1 MKGCFE
7 HNEKTKEH
15 IRKRL
20 LKKSCIFALGITKTK
35 FHIVMNKFHK
45 LGLVVM
51 AVVVM
56 CGYSLRVSAQQLK
69 AENIDAVVKAMTLE
83 EKCHMVLGRGMHF
96 NDDAKFPGTAGS
108 TFSVDRL
115 GIPET
120 YCADSQQGLRMSAT
134 RAWDHNDY
142 YPTDFVASMTLAS
155 TWDREAAFKV
165 GQGIGNEVREFGLD
179 WILSPAMNLIRNPL
193 CGRNHEYYS
202 EDPYL
207 SGTIAAGYVNGVQ
220 SEGTAACPKHFVA
233 NNQETNRNNNISQV
247 SQRALREIYLKAFE
261 LMVKESNPWT
271 IMTSYNKL
279 NGPYAVQNYEL
290 LTTIVRDEWGWKG
303 MYVSDWNA
311 GDDAVA
317 AMLAGNDMLQPGQD
331 KQYQAILEA
340 AKNGKLP
347 MEVLDANVKRI
358 LEYVIKTHNF
368 KNYKYSNEPDLK
380 AHAQTVREVGAD
392 GIVLLKNSG
401 ILPLTGKRVALFG
414 CTSYDWISGGSGFGG
429 TSVGHYT
436 VSIIEGM
443 RSAGYEVYKPLIAT
457 YTKHLAAEEKRLF
470 PNGRPP
476 FSLMPPARADEKQFT
491 SEELNAAIE
500 GSDVAIISLGRKSG
514 EAADRSESDFYLKE
528 GEAQLI
534 KAVSEAYHAK
544 GKQVVVLLDICSP
557 IDVASWQDQ
566 VDALVCTW
574 QGGQESG
581 FSVADVLSG
590 KVNPS
595 GKLPMTFQIK
605 YGDAYADKNF
615 PANVDDKTLG
625 AMFMWGYNKDQAPK
639 ERQPQANIDY
649 TNYEEDIYVGYRYF
663 DSFGKPVAYPFG
675 FGLSYTT
682 FAYENM
688 SVSEANG
695 VYTVKIDVKNTGK
708 CAGRNVV
715 ELFVAAPNSKKL
727 NKPEKELRNYAKT
740 KCLKPGETETVAM
753 QVKTEDL
760 ASFNEKASAWK
771 TDAGLYTF
779 MICSSASDVEA
790 QATAKVKAW
799 TKKVH
804 NVMQPNV
811 KLNLLKR

>member
-1 MKGCFE
+1 M
-7 HNEKTKEH
+7 NA
-15 IRKRL
+15 KR
-20 LKKSCIFALGITKTK
+20 T
-35 FHIVMNKFHK
+35 
-45 LGLVVM
+45 
-51 AVVVM
+51 
-56 CGYSLRVSAQQLK
+56 
-69 AENIDAVVKAMTLE
+69 
-83 EKCHMVLGRGMHF
+83 
-96 NDDAKFPGTAGS
+96 
-108 TFSVDRL
+108 
-115 GIPET
+115 
-120 YCADSQQGLRMSAT
+120 
-134 RAWDHNDY
+134 WDHRDY

-155 TWDREAAFKV
+155 TWDREAAFRV

-207 SGTIAAGYVNGVQ
+207 SGTIAAGYVRGVQ

-261 LMVKESNPWT
+261 IMVKESDPWT

-279 NGPYAVQNYEL
+279 NGPYAVQNNEL

-317 AMLAGNDMLQPGQD
+317 AMLAGNDMLQPGQP
-331 KQYQAILEA
+331 KQYDAVLAA
-340 AKNGKLP
+340 AKDGTLP
-347 MEVLDANVKRI
+347 LDVLDANVKRI
-358 LEYVIKTHNF
+358 LEYVVKTHNF
-368 KNYKYSNEPDLK
+368 KGYKYNNEPDLK
-380 AHAQTVREVGAD
+380 AHAQVVREVGAD

-401 ILPLTGKRVALFG
+401 ALPLTSNIRVALFG

-436 VSIIEGM
+436 VSLVEGL
-443 RSAGYEVYKPLIAT
+443 RSAGFKVYKPLIAA
-457 YTKHLAAEEKRLF
+457 YTQHLAAEEKRLF
-470 PNGRPP
+470 PDGRPP

-491 SEELNAAIE
+491 ADELNAAIE
-500 GSDVAIISLGRKSG
+500 GRDIAIITLGRKSG
-514 EAADRSESDFYLKE
+514 EAADRSEADFYLKD
-528 GEAQLI
+528 GEKQLI
-534 KAVSEAYHAK
+534 KAVIEAYHAK

-590 KVNPS
+590 RVNPS
-595 GKLPMTFQIK
+595 GKLPMTFEIN

-625 AMFMWGYNKDQAPK
+625 AMFMWGYDKDKAPK
-639 ERQPQANIDY
+639 EHQPQANIDY

-663 DSFGKPVAYPFG
+663 DSFNKPVAYPFG
-675 FGLSYTT
+675 YGLSYTT
-682 FAYENM
+682 FAYSDATS
-688 SVSEANG
+688 SVEGDNIA
-695 VYTVKIDVKNTGK
+695 VTVKVTNTGTR
-708 CAGRNVV
+708 AGRNVV
-715 ELFVAAPNSKKL
+715 ELFVAAPNAKKL
-727 NKPEKELRNYAKT
+727 NKPAKELRNYAKT
-740 KCLKPGETETVAM
+740 RLLMPGETETITM
-753 QVKTEDL
+753 TLKTSDL
-760 ASFNEKASAWK
+760 ASFSEEASAWK
-771 TDAGLYTF
+771 TDAGVYTF
-779 MICSSASDVEA
+779 LICSSANDVEA

-799 TKKVH
+799 SQKVN
-804 NVMQPNV
+804 NVMKPNV

>member
-1 MKGCFE
+1 MTTT
-7 HNEKTKEH
+7 NYTSYM
-15 IRKRL
+15 
-20 LKKSCIFALGITKTK
+20 KKSFVITVFAAVTCTVA
-35 FHIVMNKFHK
+35 FAQPK
-45 LGLVVM
+45 LN
-51 AVVVM
+51 AN
-56 CGYSLRVSAQQLK
+56 
-69 AENIDAVVKAMTLE
+69 NIDEVVNAMTLE
-83 EKCHMVLGRGMHF
+83 EKCHIVLGRGMHY
-96 NDDAKFPGTAGS
+96 NDDDKFPGTAGS
-108 TFSVDRL
+108 TFPVVRL

-120 YCADSQQGLRMSAT
+120 YCADSQQGLRMNAK
-134 RAWDHNDY
+134 RAWDHRDY

-165 GQGIGNEVREFGLD
+165 GQGIGNEVKEFGLD

-207 SGTIAAGYVNGVQ
+207 SGTIAAGYVRGVQ

-261 LMVKESNPWT
+261 IMVKESDPWT

-279 NGPYAVQNYEL
+279 NGPYAVQNHEL

-331 KQYQAILEA
+331 KQYQAILA
-340 AKNGKLP
+340 AAQSGELP
-347 MEVLDANVKRI
+347 MDVLNANVKRI
-358 LEYVIKTHNF
+358 LEYVVKTTNF
-368 KNYKYSNEPDLK
+368 RSEKLKGKSEKLAVPMCSAKNLK
-380 AHAQTVREVGAD
+380 AHARVVREVGAD
-392 GIVLLKNSG
+392 GIVLLKNNG
-401 ILPLTGKRVALFG
+401 ILPIANSQKPKATSVALFG

-436 VSIIEGM
+436 VSLVEGM
-443 RSAGYEVYKPLIAT
+443 RSAGYEVYKPLITT
-457 YTKHLAAEEKRLF
+457 YTQHLAAEEKRLF
-470 PNGRPP
+470 PEGRPP
-476 FSLMPPARADEKQFT
+476 FSLLPPARAEEKQFT
-491 SEELNAAIE
+491 ADELNAAIE

-514 EAADRSESDFYLKE
+514 EAADRSEADFYLKE
-528 GEAQLI
+528 GEKQLI

-544 GKQVVVLLDICSP
+544 GKKVVALLDICSP

-590 KVNPS
+590 KVNPN
-595 GKLPMTFQIK
+595 GKLPMTFEIN

-625 AMFMWGYNKDQAPK
+625 AMFMWGYNKDAANK
-639 ERQPQANIDY
+639 ERQPQKDIDF

-675 FGLSYTT
+675 YGLSYTT
-682 FAYENM
+682 FGYENM
-688 SVSEANG
+688 TCTADGDFV
-695 VYTVKIDVKNTGK
+695 TVKVDVKNTGS

-740 KCLKPGETETVAM
+740 RLLKPGETETVTM
-753 QVKTEDL
+753 TVKTEDL

-771 TDAGLYTF
+771 TDAGVYTF
-779 MICSSASDVEA
+779 MICSSANDVEA

-799 TKKVH
+799 TKPVH
-804 NVMQPNV
+804 NVMKPNV
-811 KLNLLKR
+811 KLNLLRR

>member
-1 MKGCFE
+1 MIKV
-7 HNEKTKEH
+7 HS
-15 IRKRL
+15 I
-20 LKKSCIFALGITKTK
+20 KKISLV
-35 FHIVMNKFHK
+35 IV
-45 LGLVVM
+45 
-51 AVVVM
+51 AVVAS
-56 CGYSLRVSAQQLK
+56 CGYSLCVSAQALT
-69 AENIDAVVKAMTLE
+69 AETIDEVVKAMTLE

-108 TFSVDRL
+108 TFSIDRL

-120 YCADSQQGLRMSAT
+120 YCADSQQGLRMNAN
-134 RAWDHNDY
+134 RAWDHRDY

-155 TWDREAAFKV
+155 TWDLEAAFRV

-207 SGTIAAGYVNGVQ
+207 SGTIAAGYVRGVQ

-261 LMVKESNPWT
+261 IMVKESDPWT

-279 NGPYAVQNYEL
+279 NGPYAVQNREL

-317 AMLAGNDMLQPGQD
+317 AMLAGNDMLQPGQP
-331 KQYQAILEA
+331 KQYEAILAA
-340 AKNGKLP
+340 AKSGQLP

-368 KNYKYSNEPDLK
+368 KKAGHSCNKPCCVPMCSAENLK

-401 ILPLTGKRVALFG
+401 VLPLTSKLRVALFG

-436 VSIIEGM
+436 VSLIEGL

-457 YTKHLAAEEKRLF
+457 YTQHLAAEEKRLF

-491 SEELNAAIE
+491 ADELNAAIE

-514 EAADRSESDFYLKE
+514 EAADRSEADFYLKD

-544 GKQVVVLLDICSP
+544 GKQVIVLLDICSP
-557 IDVASWQDQ
+557 MDVASWQDQ

-605 YGDAYADKNF
+605 YGDAYADQFF

-639 ERQPQANIDY
+639 ERTPQANIDY

-695 VYTVKIDVKNTGK
+695 VYTVKVDVKNTGS

-740 KCLKPGETETVAM
+740 KLLQPGQSETITM
-753 QVKTEDL
+753 TVKTEDL

-771 TDAGLYTF
+771 TDAGRYDFL
-779 MICSSASDVEA
+779 ICSSASTVEA
-790 QATAKVKAW
+790 KASAPVKAW

-804 NVMQPNV
+804 NVMKPNV

>member
-1 MKGCFE
+1 MKQTILTFSFIIAASWCY
-7 HNEKTKEH
+7 
-15 IRKRL
+15 
-20 LKKSCIFALGITKTK
+20 AQP
-35 FHIVMNKFHK
+35 K
-45 LGLVVM
+45 LN
-51 AVVVM
+51 AI
-56 CGYSLRVSAQQLK
+56 
-69 AENIDAVVKAMTLE
+69 NIDEVVSAMTLE
-83 EKCHMVLGRGMHF
+83 EKCHMVLGRGMHY
-96 NDDAKFPGTAGS
+96 NDDDKFPGTAGS
-108 TFSVDRL
+108 TFFVDRL

-120 YCADSQQGLRMSAT
+120 YCADSQQGLRMNAK
-134 RAWDHNDY
+134 RAWDHRDY
-142 YPTDFVASMTLAS
+142 FPTDFVASMTLAS
-155 TWDREAAFKV
+155 TWDREAAFRV
-165 GQGIGNEVREFGLD
+165 GQGIGNEVKEFGLD

-202 EDPYL
+202 EDPFL
-207 SGTIAAGYVNGVQ
+207 SGTIAAGYVRGVQ

-261 LMVKESNPWT
+261 IMVKESDPWT

-279 NGPYAVQNYEL
+279 NGPYAVQNREL

-340 AKNGKLP
+340 AKNGQLP
-347 MEVLDANVKRI
+347 MDVLDANVKRI
-358 LEYVIKTHNF
+358 LEYVIKTHNY
-368 KNYKYSNEPDLK
+368 KNLKNKELRNENICPAENLK
-380 AHAQTVREVGAD
+380 AHAQVVREVGAD
-392 GIVLLKNSG
+392 GIVLLKNNG
-401 ILPLTGKRVALFG
+401 VLPLSEEKGNSAAPSPFGEGRGLSVALFG

-436 VSIIEGM
+436 VSLVEGL
-443 RSAGYEVYKPLIAT
+443 RAADYEVYKPLIGI
-457 YTKHLAAEEKRLF
+457 YKQHLADEEKRLF
-470 PNGRPP
+470 PEGRPA
-476 FSLMPPARADEKQFT
+476 FSLLPPARAEEKQFT
-491 SEELNAAIE
+491 TDELNAAIA
-500 GSDVAIISLGRKSG
+500 GSDVAIISIGRKSG
-514 EAADRSESDFYLKE
+514 EAADRSEADFYLKD
-528 GEAQLI
+528 GEKLLI
-534 KAVSEAYHAK
+534 KAVGEAYHAK
-544 GKQVVVLLDICSP
+544 GKKVIALLDICSP

-595 GKLPMTFQIK
+595 GKLPMTFQIN

-625 AMFMWGYNKDQAPK
+625 AMFMWGRNKDDDK
-639 ERQPQANIDY
+639 KREPQANIDY

-688 SVSEANG
+688 TCTVDG
-695 VYTVKIDVKNTGK
+695 DFVTVKVDVKNTGSR
-708 CAGRNVV
+708 AGRNVV

-740 KCLKPGETETVAM
+740 KLLQPGQTETVTMTVA
-753 QVKTEDL
+753 TSDL

-771 TDAGLYTF
+771 TDAGIYTF
-779 MICSSASDVEA
+779 MICSSANDVEA
-790 QATAKVKAW
+790 KTTAKVKAW
-799 TKKVH
+799 SQQVY
-804 NVMQPNV
+804 NVMKPNV
-811 KLNLLKR
+811 KLNLLRR

>member
-1 MKGCFE
+1 
-7 HNEKTKEH
+7 
-15 IRKRL
+15 
-20 LKKSCIFALGITKTK
+20 
-35 FHIVMNKFHK
+35 
-45 LGLVVM
+45 
-51 AVVVM
+51 
-56 CGYSLRVSAQQLK
+56 
-69 AENIDAVVKAMTLE
+69 
-83 EKCHMVLGRGMHF
+83 MHY
-96 NDDAKFPGTAGS
+96 NDDDKFPGTAGS
-108 TFSVDRL
+108 SFGVARL

-120 YCADSQQGLRMSAT
+120 YCADSQQGLRMNAK
-134 RAWDHNDY
+134 RVWDHRDY
-142 YPTDFVASMTLAS
+142 YPTDFVASPTLAS
-155 TWDREAAFKV
+155 TWDREAAFKI

-207 SGTIAAGYVNGVQ
+207 SGTIAAGYVRGVQ

-261 LMVKESNPWT
+261 IMVKESDPWT

-279 NGPYAVQNYEL
+279 NGPYAVQNHEL

-317 AMLAGNDMLQPGQD
+317 AMLAGNDMLQPGQP
-331 KQYQAILEA
+331 KQYEAILAA
-340 AKNGKLP
+340 AKSGKLP
-347 MEVLDANVKRI
+347 MEVLNANIKRI
-358 LEYVIKTHNF
+358 LEYVVKTNSF
-368 KNYKYSNEPDLK
+368 KGYKYSNEPNLK
-380 AHAQTVREVGAD
+380 AHAQVVREVGAD
-392 GIVLLKNSG
+392 GIVLLKNNG
-401 ILPLTGKRVALFG
+401 ILPLTSHLSLLTSKLRVALFG

-436 VSIIEGM
+436 VSLVEGM
-443 RSAGYEVYKPLIAT
+443 RSVGYEVYKPLIAA
-457 YTKHLAAEEKRLF
+457 YTQHLAAEEKRLF
-470 PNGRPP
+470 PDGRPP
-476 FSLMPPARADEKQFT
+476 FSLLPPARADEKQFT
-491 SEELNAAIE
+491 DDELSAAVNE
-500 GSDVAIISLGRKSG
+500 SDVAIISLGRMSG
-514 EAADRSESDFYLKE
+514 EAADRSEADFYLKE
-528 GEAQLI
+528 GEKQLI

-544 GKQVVVLLDICSP
+544 GKKVVVLLDICSP

-566 VDALVCTW
+566 IDALVCTW

-590 KVNPS
+590 RVNPS

-625 AMFMWGYNKDQAPK
+625 AMFMWGYDKDKAPK
-639 ERQPQANIDY
+639 ERKPEANIDF

-663 DSFGKPVAYPFG
+663 DSFRKPVAYPFG
-675 FGLSYTT
+675 YGLSYTT

-688 SVSEANG
+688 SVTEADG
-695 VYTVKIDVKNTGK
+695 IYTVKVDVKNTGD

-740 KCLKPGETETVAM
+740 RLLKTGESETITM
-753 QVKTEDL
+753 TVKAEDL

-771 TDAGLYTF
+771 TDAGVYTF
-779 MICSSASDVEA
+779 LICSSANDVEA
-790 QATAKVKAW
+790 HATAKVKAW
-799 TKKVH
+799 TKKVN
-804 NVMQPNV
+804 NVMKPNV

>member
-1 MKGCFE
+1 MKKI
-7 HNEKTKEH
+7 H
-15 IRKRL
+15 
-20 LKKSCIFALGITKTK
+20 K
-35 FHIVMNKFHK
+35 FN
-45 LGLVVM
+45 LVCM
-51 AVVVM
+51 VVVIM
-56 CGYSLRVSAQQLK
+56 CGGSLRVSAQQLK
-69 AENIDAVVKAMTLE
+69 AENIDEVVKAMTLE
-83 EKCHMVLGRGMHF
+83 EKCHMVLGRGMHY
-96 NDDAKFPGTAGS
+96 NDDDKFPGTAGS
-108 TFSVDRL
+108 TFFVDRL

-120 YCADSQQGLRMSAT
+120 YCADSQQGLRMNAK
-134 RAWDHNDY
+134 RAWDHRDY

-207 SGTIAAGYVNGVQ
+207 SGTIGAGYVKGVQ

-261 LMVKESNPWT
+261 IMVKESDPWT

-340 AKNGKLP
+340 AKSGKLP

-358 LEYVIKTHNF
+358 LEYVVKTNNF
-368 KNYKYSNEPDLK
+368 KKAGHSCGKPCCVPMCSAENLK
-380 AHAQTVREVGAD
+380 AHAQVVREVGAD

-401 ILPLTGKRVALFG
+401 ILPLGSEKLKVKSEKFRVALFG

-436 VSIIEGM
+436 VSLIEGL
-443 RSAGYEVYKPLIAT
+443 RAAGYEVYKPLIAT
-457 YTKHLAAEEKRLF
+457 YTQHLAAEEKRLF

-491 SEELNAAIE
+491 ADELNAAIE

-544 GKQVVVLLDICSP
+544 GKQVIVLLDICSP

-566 VDALVCTW
+566 IDALVCTW

-625 AMFMWGYNKDQAPK
+625 AMFMWGYDKDKAPK
-639 ERQPQANIDY
+639 ERQPQKDIDF

-682 FAYENM
+682 FAYNDLKVKDE
-688 SVSEANG
+688 NG
-695 VYTVKIDVKNTGK
+695 VYTVEVEVKNTGK

-740 KCLKPGETETVAM
+740 RLLQPGETETVKM
-753 QVKTEDL
+753 KVSVEDL

-771 TDAGLYTF
+771 TDAGVYTF
-779 MICSSASDVEA
+779 MICSSANDVEA
-790 QATAKVKAW
+790 KTTAKVKAW
-799 TKKVH
+799 TKKVN
-804 NVMQPNV
+804 NVMKPNV
-811 KLNLLKR
+811 KLNLLRR

>member
-1 MKGCFE
+1 M
-7 HNEKTKEH
+7 N
-15 IRKRL
+15 IRY
-20 LKKSCIFALGITKTK
+20 SMSI
-35 FHIVMNKFHK
+35 
-45 LGLVVM
+45 
-51 AVVVM
+51 AVVAL
-56 CGYSLRVSAQQLK
+56 CGYSLCASAQQLT
-69 AENIDAVVKAMTLE
+69 ADNIDEVVKAMTLE
-83 EKCHMVLGRGMHF
+83 EKCHLVLGTGMHY
-96 NDDAKFPGTAGS
+96 NDDDKFPGTAGS
-108 TFSVDRL
+108 TFGVERL

-120 YCADSQQGLRMSAT
+120 YCADSQQGLRMNSK
-134 RAWDHNDY
+134 RSWDHRDY

-207 SGTIAAGYVNGVQ
+207 SGTIAAGYVHGVQ

-261 LMVKESNPWT
+261 IMVKESAPWT

-279 NGPYAVQNYEL
+279 NGPYAVQNHEL

-317 AMLAGNDMLQPGQD
+317 AMLAGNDMLQPGQP
-331 KQYQAILEA
+331 KQYDAILAA
-340 AKNGKLP
+340 AKDGTLP

-358 LEYVIKTHNF
+358 LEYVVKTHNF
-368 KNYKYSNEPDLK
+368 KEYKYNNAPDLK
-380 AHAQTVREVGAD
+380 AHAQVVREVGAD
-392 GIVLLKNSG
+392 GIVLLKNGASPNPSEG
-401 ILPLTGKRVALFG
+401 GEKALPLKGKRVALFG

-436 VSIIEGM
+436 VSLVEGL
-443 RSAGYEVYKPLIAT
+443 RSVGFEVYKPLIAA
-457 YTKHLAAEEKRLF
+457 YTQHLAAEEKRLF
-470 PNGRPP
+470 PDGRPP

-491 SEELNAAIE
+491 AEELNAAIE
-500 GSDVAIISLGRKSG
+500 GSDVAIITLGRKSG
-514 EAADRSESDFYLKE
+514 EAADRSEADFYLKD
-528 GEAQLI
+528 GEKQLI

-590 KVNPS
+590 RVNPS
-595 GKLPMTFQIK
+595 GKLPMTFEIN

-625 AMFMWGYNKDQAPK
+625 AMFMWGYDKDKAPK

-663 DSFGKPVAYPFG
+663 DSFNKPVAYPFG
-675 FGLSYTT
+675 YGLSYTT
-682 FAYENM
+682 FAYSDATS
-688 SVSEANG
+688 SVEGDSIA
-695 VYTVKIDVKNTGK
+695 VTVKVTNTGTR
-708 CAGRNVV
+708 AGRNVV
-715 ELFVAAPNSKKL
+715 ELFVAAPNAKKL
-727 NKPEKELRNYAKT
+727 NKPAKELRNYAKT
-740 KCLKPGETETVAM
+740 RLLMPGETETITMTLKAS
-753 QVKTEDL
+753 DL

-771 TDAGLYTF
+771 TDAGVYTF
-779 MICSSASDVEA
+779 LICSSANDVEA

-799 TKKVH
+799 SQKVN
-804 NVMQPNV
+804 NVMKPNV

>member
-1 MKGCFE
+1 MK
-7 HNEKTKEH
+7 T
-15 IRKRL
+15 RYL
-20 LKKSCIFALGITKTK
+20 VSLVIT
-35 FHIVMNKFHK
+35 I
-45 LGLVVM
+45 
-51 AVVVM
+51 AAQ
-56 CGYSLRVSAQQLK
+56 CGYSLHVNAQQLN
-69 AENIDAVVKAMTLE
+69 ANNIDDVVNAMSIE
-83 EKCHMVLGRGMHF
+83 EKCHLVLGCGMHF
-96 NDDAKFPGTAGS
+96 NDEAKFPGTAGS
-108 TFSVDRL
+108 TYAVPRL
-115 GIPET
+115 GIPAT
-120 YCADSQQGLRMSAT
+120 YCADSQQGLRMNAN
-134 RAWDHNDY
+134 RDWDHHDY

-165 GQGIGNEVREFGLD
+165 GKGIGNEVREFGLD

-207 SGTIAAGYVNGVQ
+207 SGTIAAGYVRGVQ
-220 SEGTAACPKHFVA
+220 SEGTAACPKHFIA
-233 NNQETNRNNNISQV
+233 NNQETNRNSNISQV

-261 LMVKESNPWT
+261 IMVKESDPWT

-279 NGPYAVQNYEL
+279 NGPYALQNRDL

-317 AMLAGNDMLQPGQD
+317 AMKAGNDMLQPGQD
-331 KQYQAILEA
+331 KQYQAILDA
-340 AKNGKLP
+340 AKSGKLS
-347 MEVLDANVKRI
+347 MDILNANVKRI
-358 LEYVIKTHNF
+358 LEYIVKTHNF
-368 KNYKYSNEPDLK
+368 KGYQYGNEPNLK
-380 AHAQTVREVGAD
+380 AHAQIVREVGAD
-392 GIVLLKNSG
+392 GIVLLKNNG

-436 VSIIEGM
+436 VSLIEGM
-443 RSAGYEVYKPLIAT
+443 RSAGYEVYKPLISIYKQHIAS
-457 YTKHLAAEEKRLF
+457 EEKRLF

-476 FSLMPPARADEKQFT
+476 FSITPPARAEEKAFT
-491 SEELNAAIE
+491 AEETNDAID

-514 EAADRSESDFYLKE
+514 EAADRSEADFYLKE
-528 GEAQLI
+528 GESQLI
-534 KAVSEAYHAK
+534 KTVSEAYHAK
-544 GKQVVVLLDICSP
+544 GKKVIVLLDICSP

-566 VDALVCTW
+566 IDALVCTW

-581 FSVADVLSG
+581 FSIADVLSG

-625 AMFMWGYNKDQAPK
+625 AMFMWGYDKDKAPE
-639 ERQPQANIDY
+639 ERNPEANIDY

-663 DSFGKPVAYPFG
+663 DSFGKDVAYPFG

-682 FAYENM
+682 FSYDNM
-688 SVSEANG
+688 NVSEAGG
-695 VYTVKIDVKNTGK
+695 VYTVKVDVKNTGSR
-708 CAGRNVV
+708 AGRNVV

-740 KCLKPGETETVAM
+740 KNLKPGETETITM

-771 TDAGLYTF
+771 TDAGDYTF
-779 MICSSASDVEA
+779 MICSSANDIEA
-790 QATAKVKAW
+790 KATAKVKPW

>member
-1 MKGCFE
+1 M
-7 HNEKTKEH
+7 
-15 IRKRL
+15 
-20 LKKSCIFALGITKTK
+20 KKSMRYILG
-35 FHIVMNKFHK
+35 V
-45 LGLVVM
+45 
-51 AVVVM
+51 AVV
-56 CGYSLRVSAQQLK
+56 CGCSLSASAQQLK
-69 AENIDAVVKAMTLE
+69 ADNIDDVVKAMTLE
-83 EKCHMVLGRGMHF
+83 EKCHMVLGRGMHY
-96 NDDAKFPGTAGS
+96 NDDDKFPGTAGS
-108 TFSVDRL
+108 TFFVERL

-120 YCADSQQGLRMSAT
+120 YCADSQQGLRMNAK

-207 SGTIAAGYVNGVQ
+207 SGTIAAGYVRGVQ

-261 LMVKESNPWT
+261 IMVKESDPWT

-279 NGPYAVQNYEL
+279 NGPYAVQNREL

-331 KQYQAILEA
+331 KQYEAILQA
-340 AKNGKLP
+340 AKSGKLP

-358 LEYVIKTHNF
+358 LEYVVKTHNF
-368 KNYKYSNEPDLK
+368 KGYKSTNNPDLK

-401 ILPLTGKRVALFG
+401 ILPLKGKRVALFG

-436 VSIIEGM
+436 VSLVEGM
-443 RSAGYEVYKPLIAT
+443 RSAGYEVYKPLVGI
-457 YTKHLAAEEKRLF
+457 YTKHLADEEKRLF
-470 PNGRPP
+470 PEGRPA
-476 FSLMPPARADEKQFT
+476 FSLLPPARVDEKQFT
-491 SEELNAAIE
+491 ADELKAAIE

-514 EAADRSESDFYLKE
+514 EAADRSEADFYLKD
-528 GEAQLI
+528 GEAKLI
-534 KAVSEAYHAK
+534 KAVSEAYHAQ

-581 FSVADVLSG
+581 FAVADVLSG
-590 KVNPS
+590 RVNPS

-605 YGDAYADKNF
+605 YGDAYADRNF

-625 AMFMWGYNKDQAPK
+625 AMFMWGYDKDKAPK
-639 ERQPQANIDY
+639 ERKLEANIDY

-682 FAYENM
+682 FSYADAAAIVDGDVVTV
-688 SVSEANG
+688 SVK
-695 VYTVKIDVKNTGK
+695 VTNTGQR
-708 CAGRNVV
+708 AGRNVV

-740 KCLKPGETETVAM
+740 RLLQPGQSETVTM
-753 QVKTEDL
+753 KVKTSDL

-771 TDAGLYTF
+771 TDAGTYSFL
-779 MICSSASDVEA
+779 ICSSANSVEA
-790 QATAKVKAW
+790 KATAKVKAW
-799 TKKVH
+799 SQKVN
-804 NVMQPNV
+804 NVMKPNV

>member
-1 MKGCFE
+1 MK
-7 HNEKTKEH
+7 
-15 IRKRL
+15 I
-20 LKKSCIFALGITKTK
+20 S
-35 FHIVMNKFHK
+35 FHQISM
-45 LGLVVM
+45 VVM
-51 AVVVM
+51 AVAALL
-56 CGYSLRVSAQQLK
+56 GHSFNVSAQQLK
-69 AENIDAVVKAMTLE
+69 VESIDEVVKAMTLE

-108 TFSVDRL
+108 TFSVARL

-207 SGTIAAGYVNGVQ
+207 SGTIAAGYVKGVQ

-261 LMVKESNPWT
+261 IMVKESDPWT

-279 NGPYAVQNYEL
+279 NGPYAVQNREL

-340 AKNGKLP
+340 AKSGKLP

-358 LEYVIKTHNF
+358 LEYVVKTHNF
-368 KNYKYSNEPDLK
+368 KGYKYSNEPDLK
-380 AHAQTVREVGAD
+380 AHAKIVREVGAD
-392 GIVLLKNSG
+392 GIVLLKNNG
-401 ILPLTGKRVALFG
+401 VLPLENSNLRSASPLGSSKKSQTSKPRVALFG

-436 VSIIEGM
+436 VSLIEGM

-457 YTKHLAAEEKRLF
+457 YTQHLAAEEKRLF

-491 SEELNAAIE
+491 ADELNAAIE

-514 EAADRSESDFYLKE
+514 EAADRSESDFYLKD
-528 GEAQLI
+528 GEKQLI
-534 KAVSEAYHAK
+534 EAVSKAYHAK

-557 IDVASWQDQ
+557 IDVASWQNQ
-566 VDALVCTW
+566 IDALVCTW

-595 GKLPMTFQIK
+595 GKLPMTFQIN

-625 AMFMWGYNKDQAPK
+625 AMFMWGYNKDKAPK
-639 ERQPQANIDY
+639 ERKAQKDIDY

-682 FAYENM
+682 FAYENLK
-688 SVSEANG
+688 VTEANG
-695 VYTVKIDVKNTGK
+695 VYTVKIDVKNTGNK
-708 CAGRNVV
+708 AGRNVV
-715 ELFVAAPNSKKL
+715 ELFVAAPDSKKM

-740 KCLKPGETETVAM
+740 KLLQPGEEETITMKVSTA
-753 QVKTEDL
+753 DL

-771 TDAGLYTF
+771 TDAGVYTF
-779 MICSSASDVEA
+779 MICSSANDVEA
-790 QATAKVKAW
+790 KATAKVKAW
-799 TKKVH
+799 TKKVN
-804 NVMQPNV
+804 NVMKPNV

>member
-1 MKGCFE
+1 MSSNRPFLTLGF
-7 HNEKTKEH
+7 
-15 IRKRL
+15 IVA
-20 LKKSCIFALGITKTK
+20 ALCAYAQP
-35 FHIVMNKFHK
+35 K
-45 LGLVVM
+45 LNVN
-51 AVVVM
+51 
-56 CGYSLRVSAQQLK
+56 
-69 AENIDAVVKAMTLE
+69 NIDEVVKAMTLE
-83 EKCHMVLGRGMHF
+83 EKCHFVLGCGMHF
-96 NDDAKFPGTAGS
+96 NDEAKFPGTAGS
-108 TFSVDRL
+108 TFGIARL

-120 YCADSQQGLRMSAT
+120 YCADSQQGLRMDSK
-134 RAWDHNDY
+134 RVWDHNDY

-155 TWDREAAFKV
+155 TWDREAAYKV
-165 GQGIGNEVREFGLD
+165 GKGIGNEVREFGLD
-179 WILSPAMNLIRNPL
+179 WILSPSMNLIRNPL

-220 SEGTAACPKHFVA
+220 SEGTAACPKHFIA
-233 NNQETNRNNNISQV
+233 NNQETNRNNNISQI

-261 LMVKESNPWT
+261 IMIKESNPWT

-279 NGPYAVQNYEL
+279 NGPYAVQNHEL

-317 AMLAGNDMLQPGQD
+317 AMKAGNDMLQPGQD
-331 KQYQAILEA
+331 RQYQAILAA
-340 AKNGKLP
+340 AKSGELSMDILN
-347 MEVLDANVKRI
+347 ANVKRI
-358 LEYVIKTHNF
+358 LEYVVKTHNF
-368 KNYKYSNEPDLK
+368 KGYKAGNNPNLK
-380 AHAQTVREVGAD
+380 AHAKVVREVGAD

-401 ILPLTGKRVALFG
+401 ILPLAGKRIALFG

-436 VSIIEGM
+436 VSLIEGM
-443 RSAGYEVYKPLIAT
+443 RSAGYEVYKPLIT
-457 YTKHLAAEEKRLF
+457 LYTKHIADEEKRLF
-470 PNGRPP
+470 PNGRPQ
-476 FSLMPPARADEKQFT
+476 FSLLPPARADERQFT
-491 SEELNAAIE
+491 TEELNAAIV

-514 EAADRSESDFYLKE
+514 EAADRSEADFYLKE
-528 GEAQLI
+528 GEKQLI

-566 VDALVCTW
+566 IDGLVCTW

-595 GKLPMTFQIK
+595 GKLPMTFEIK

-625 AMFMWGYNKDQAPK
+625 AMFMWGRNKEDDK
-639 ERQPQANIDY
+639 KREPQANIDY

-682 FAYENM
+682 FDYENLSC
-688 SVSEANG
+688 SVDG
-695 VYTVKIDVKNTGK
+695 DIVTVTVDVKNTGFRV
-708 CAGRNVV
+708 GRNVV

-740 KCLKPGETETVAM
+740 KLLKPGEKETVKM
-753 QVKTEDL
+753 KVSIEDL

-771 TDAGLYTF
+771 TDAGVYTF
-779 MICSSASDVEA
+779 MICSSANDVEVKE
-790 QATAKVKAW
+790 TVKVKAW
-799 TKKVH
+799 TKKVN
-804 NVMQPNV
+804 NVMKPNV
-811 KLNLLKR
+811 KLNLLRR

>member
-1 MKGCFE
+1 MK
-7 HNEKTKEH
+7 
-15 IRKRL
+15 I
-20 LKKSCIFALGITKTK
+20 S
-35 FHIVMNKFHK
+35 FHQIS
-45 LGLVVM
+45 LVVI
-51 AVVVM
+51 AVATSF
-56 CGYSLRVSAQQLK
+56 GYSASVSAQQLR
-69 AENIDAVVKAMTLE
+69 AENIDEVVKALTLE
-83 EKCHMVLGRGMHF
+83 EKCHLVLGRGMHF

-108 TFSVDRL
+108 TFSVGRL

-120 YCADSQQGLRMSAT
+120 YCADSQQGLRMNAT
-134 RAWDHNDY
+134 RVWDHNDY

-207 SGTIAAGYVNGVQ
+207 SGTIAAGYVKGVQ

-261 LMVKESNPWT
+261 IMVKESNPWT

-279 NGPYAVQNYEL
+279 NGPYALQNREL

-303 MYVSDWNA
+303 MFVSDWNA

-331 KQYQAILEA
+331 KQYKAILEA
-340 AKNGKLP
+340 AKSGKLP

-358 LEYVIKTHNF
+358 LEYVVKTHNF
-368 KNYKYSNEPDLK
+368 KGYKYSNEPNLK
-380 AHAQTVREVGAD
+380 AHAQVVRQVGAD

-436 VSIIEGM
+436 VSLVEGL
-443 RSAGYEVYKPLIAT
+443 RSAGYEVYKPLIGT
-457 YTKHLAAEEKRLF
+457 YTQHIAAEEKRLF

-476 FSLMPPARADEKQFT
+476 FSLTPPARAEEKQFT
-491 SEELNAAIE
+491 ADELNAAIN

-514 EAADRSESDFYLKE
+514 EAADRSETDFYLKE
-528 GEAQLI
+528 GEAKLI

-557 IDVASWQDQ
+557 IDVASWQNQ
-566 VDALVCTW
+566 IDALVCTW

-595 GKLPMTFQIK
+595 GKLPMTFQNK

-615 PANVDDKTLG
+615 PSNVDDKTLG

-639 ERQPQANIDY
+639 ERKPQANIDY

-663 DSFGKPVAYPFG
+663 DSFGKAVAYPFG

-682 FAYENM
+682 FSYTNM

-695 VYTVKIDVKNTGK
+695 VYTVKVDVKNTGK
-708 CAGRNVV
+708 KAGRNVV
-715 ELFVAAPNSKKL
+715 ELFVAAPNSKKM

-740 KCLKPGETETVAM
+740 RLLQPGQTETVTM
-753 QVKTEDL
+753 TVKAEDL

-771 TDAGLYTF
+771 TDAGRYDFL
-779 MICSSASDVEA
+779 ICSSASDVEA
-790 QATAKVKAW
+790 KASANVKAW
-799 TKKVH
+799 TKKVN
-804 NVMQPNV
+804 NVMKPNV

>member
-1 MKGCFE
+1 MNIHRF
-7 HNEKTKEH
+7 N
-15 IRKRL
+15 
-20 LKKSCIFALGITKTK
+20 
-35 FHIVMNKFHK
+35 IVSI
-45 LGLVVM
+45 
-51 AVVVM
+51 AVVAL
-56 CGYSLRVSAQQLK
+56 CGYSLNMSAQKLTPT
-69 AENIDAVVKAMTLE
+69 NIDEVVKAMTLE

-108 TFSVDRL
+108 TFSVERL

-120 YCADSQQGLRMSAT
+120 YCADSQQGLRMNAT

-207 SGTIAAGYVNGVQ
+207 SGTIAAGYVRGVQ

-261 LMVKESNPWT
+261 IMVKESNPWT

-279 NGPYAVQNYEL
+279 NGPYAVQNHEL

-340 AKNGKLP
+340 VKSGKLP

-358 LEYVIKTHNF
+358 LEYIVKTHNF
-368 KNYKYSNEPDLK
+368 KGYKYNNAPDLK
-380 AHAQTVREVGAD
+380 AHAQVVREVGAD

-401 ILPLTGKRVALFG
+401 VLPLTPNPSLPTSKLCVALFG

-436 VSIIEGM
+436 VSLIEGL
-443 RSAGYEVYKPLIAT
+443 RSAGYEVFKPLIDA
-457 YTKHLAAEEKRLF
+457 YTQHLAAEEKRLF
-470 PNGRPP
+470 PDGRPP
-476 FSLMPPARADEKQFT
+476 FSLTPPARADEKQFT
-491 SEELNAAIE
+491 ADELNAAIE

-514 EAADRSESDFYLKE
+514 EAADRSEADFYLKE

-544 GKQVVVLLDICSP
+544 GKQVIVLLDICSP
-557 IDVASWQDQ
+557 IDVASWQNQ

-590 KVNPS
+590 RVNPS

-605 YGDAYADKNF
+605 YGDAYADRNF
-615 PANVDDKTLG
+615 PSNVDDKTLG
-625 AMFMWGYNKDQAPK
+625 AMFMWGYNKDAAPQDRK
-639 ERQPQANIDY
+639 PEANIDF

-663 DSFGKPVAYPFG
+663 DSFNKPVAYPFG

-682 FAYENM
+682 FAYTDA
-688 SVSEANG
+688 SATVDGDAIT
-695 VYTVKIDVKNTGK
+695 VTVKVTNTGQR
-708 CAGRNVV
+708 AGRNVV

-740 KCLKPGETETVAM
+740 RLLQPGESETITMKVSTA
-753 QVKTEDL
+753 DL

-771 TDAGLYTF
+771 TDSGLYTF
-779 MICSSASDVEA
+779 MICSSANDIEA
-790 QATAKVKAW
+790 KATAKIKAW
-799 TKKVH
+799 TKKVN
-804 NVMQPNV
+804 NVMKPNV
-811 KLNLLKR
+811 KLNQLRR

>member
-1 MKGCFE
+1 MK
-7 HNEKTKEH
+7 KT
-15 IRKRL
+15 IL
-20 LKKSCIFALGITKTK
+20 TFG
-35 FHIVMNKFHK
+35 FIV
-45 LGLVVM
+45 
-51 AVVVM
+51 AAA
-56 CGYSLRVSAQQLK
+56 CGYAQPKLN
-69 AENIDAVVKAMTLE
+69 ANNIDEVVNAMTLE
-83 EKCHMVLGRGMHF
+83 EKCHLVLGCGMHF

-108 TFSVDRL
+108 TFSVARL

-134 RAWDHNDY
+134 RAWDHRDY

-207 SGTIAAGYVNGVQ
+207 SGTIAAGYVRGVQ

-261 LMVKESNPWT
+261 IMVKESNPWT

-279 NGPYAVQNYEL
+279 NGPYAVQNHEL

-317 AMLAGNDMLQPGQD
+317 AMKAGNDMLQPGQD
-331 KQYQAILEA
+331 KQYQAILAA
-340 AKNGKLP
+340 AKSGELSMDILN
-347 MEVLDANVKRI
+347 ANVKRI
-358 LEYVIKTHNF
+358 LEYIVKTHNF
-368 KNYKYSNEPDLK
+368 KGYKAGNNPDLK
-380 AHAQTVREVGAD
+380 AHAQVVREVGAD
-392 GIVLLKNSG
+392 GIVLLKNDG
-401 ILPLTGKRVALFG
+401 ILPIANSQKPNAKRIALFG

-436 VSIIEGM
+436 VSLIEGL
-443 RSAGYEVYKPLIAT
+443 RSAGYEVYKPLIST
-457 YTKHLAAEEKRLF
+457 YTKHLADEEKRLF
-470 PNGRPP
+470 PEGRPA
-476 FSLMPPARADEKQFT
+476 FSLLPPARADEKQFT
-491 SEELNAAIE
+491 ADELNAAIE

-514 EAADRSESDFYLKE
+514 EAADRSEADFYLKE

-544 GKQVVVLLDICSP
+544 GKKVVVLLDICSP
-557 IDVASWQDQ
+557 IDVASWQDL
-566 VDALVCTW
+566 VDAVVCTW

-605 YGDAYADKNF
+605 YGDAYADKFF

-625 AMFMWGYNKDQAPK
+625 AMFMWGYNKDKAPK
-639 ERQPQANIDY
+639 DRQPQANIDF

-682 FAYENM
+682 FGYDNLTCT
-688 SVSEANG
+688 VDG
-695 VYTVKIDVKNTGK
+695 DLVTVKVDVKNTGK

-740 KCLKPGETETVAM
+740 CLLQPGQTETVTM
-753 QVKTEDL
+753 TVKAEDL

-771 TDAGLYTF
+771 TDAGIYTF

-804 NVMQPNV
+804 NVMKPNV
-811 KLNLLKR
+811 KLNLLRR

>member
-1 MKGCFE
+1 MIKV
-7 HNEKTKEH
+7 HS
-15 IRKRL
+15 I
-20 LKKSCIFALGITKTK
+20 KKISLV
-35 FHIVMNKFHK
+35 IV
-45 LGLVVM
+45 
-51 AVVVM
+51 AVVAS
-56 CGYSLRVSAQQLK
+56 CGYSLCVSAQTLT
-69 AENIDAVVKAMTLE
+69 AETIDEVVKAMTLE

-120 YCADSQQGLRMSAT
+120 YCADSQQGLRMNAN
-134 RAWDHNDY
+134 RAWDHRDY

-155 TWDREAAFKV
+155 TWDREAAFRV

-207 SGTIAAGYVNGVQ
+207 SGTIAAGYVRGVQ

-261 LMVKESNPWT
+261 IMVKESDPWT

-279 NGPYAVQNYEL
+279 NGPYAVQNREL

-317 AMLAGNDMLQPGQD
+317 AMLAGNDMLQPGQP
-331 KQYQAILEA
+331 KQYEAILAA
-340 AKNGKLP
+340 AKSGQLP

-368 KNYKYSNEPDLK
+368 KKAGHSCNKPCCVPMCSAENLK

-401 ILPLTGKRVALFG
+401 VLPLTSKLRVALFG

-436 VSIIEGM
+436 VSLIEGL

-457 YTKHLAAEEKRLF
+457 YTQHLAAEEKRLF

-491 SEELNAAIE
+491 ADELNAAIE

-514 EAADRSESDFYLKE
+514 EAADRSEADFYLKD

-544 GKQVVVLLDICSP
+544 GKQVIVLLDICSP
-557 IDVASWQDQ
+557 MDVASWQDQ

-605 YGDAYADKNF
+605 YGDAYADQFF

-639 ERQPQANIDY
+639 ERTPQANIDY

-695 VYTVKIDVKNTGK
+695 VYTVKVDVKNTGS

-740 KCLKPGETETVAM
+740 KLLQPGQSEAITMT
-753 QVKTEDL
+753 VKTEDL

-771 TDAGLYTF
+771 TDAGRYDFL
-779 MICSSASDVEA
+779 ICSSASTVEA
-790 QATAKVKAW
+790 KASAPVKAW

-804 NVMQPNV
+804 NVMKPNV
-811 KLNLLKR
+811 KLNLLRR

>member
-1 MKGCFE
+1 M
-7 HNEKTKEH
+7 
-15 IRKRL
+15 
-20 LKKSCIFALGITKTK
+20 KKSMRYILG
-35 FHIVMNKFHK
+35 V
-45 LGLVVM
+45 
-51 AVVVM
+51 AVV
-56 CGYSLRVSAQQLK
+56 CGCSLSASAQQLK
-69 AENIDAVVKAMTLE
+69 ADNIDDVVKAMTLE
-83 EKCHMVLGRGMHF
+83 EKCHMVLGRGMHY
-96 NDDAKFPGTAGS
+96 NDDDKFPGTAGS
-108 TFSVDRL
+108 TFFVERL

-120 YCADSQQGLRMSAT
+120 YCADSQQGLRMNAK

-155 TWDREAAFKV
+155 TWDREAAFRV

-207 SGTIAAGYVNGVQ
+207 SGTIAAGYVRGVQ

-261 LMVKESNPWT
+261 IMVKESDPWT

-279 NGPYAVQNYEL
+279 NGPYAVQNREL

-331 KQYQAILEA
+331 KQYEAILQA
-340 AKNGKLP
+340 AKSGKLP

-358 LEYVIKTHNF
+358 LEYVVKTHNF
-368 KNYKYSNEPDLK
+368 KGYKSTNNPDLK

-401 ILPLTGKRVALFG
+401 ILPLKGKRVALFG

-436 VSIIEGM
+436 VSLVEGM
-443 RSAGYEVYKPLIAT
+443 RSAGYEVYKPLVGI
-457 YTKHLAAEEKRLF
+457 YTKHLADEEKRLF
-470 PNGRPP
+470 PEGRPA
-476 FSLMPPARADEKQFT
+476 FSLLPPARADEKQFT
-491 SEELNAAIE
+491 ADELKAAIE

-514 EAADRSESDFYLKE
+514 EAADRSEADFYLKD
-528 GEAQLI
+528 GEAKLI
-534 KAVSEAYHAK
+534 KAVSEAYHAQ

-581 FSVADVLSG
+581 FAVADVLSG
-590 KVNPS
+590 RVNPS

-605 YGDAYADKNF
+605 YGDAYADRNF

-625 AMFMWGYNKDQAPK
+625 AMFMWGYDKDKAPK
-639 ERQPQANIDY
+639 ERKLEANIDY

-682 FAYENM
+682 FSYADAAAIVDGDVVTV
-688 SVSEANG
+688 SVK
-695 VYTVKIDVKNTGK
+695 VTNTGQR
-708 CAGRNVV
+708 AGRNVV

-740 KCLKPGETETVAM
+740 RLLQPGQSETVTM
-753 QVKTEDL
+753 KVKTSDL

-771 TDAGLYTF
+771 TDAGTYSFL
-779 MICSSASDVEA
+779 ICSSANSVEA
-790 QATAKVKAW
+790 KATAKVKAW
-799 TKKVH
+799 SQKVN
-804 NVMQPNV
+804 NVMKPNV

>member
-1 MKGCFE
+1 M
-7 HNEKTKEH
+7 
-15 IRKRL
+15 
-20 LKKSCIFALGITKTK
+20 KKSMRYILG
-35 FHIVMNKFHK
+35 V
-45 LGLVVM
+45 
-51 AVVVM
+51 AVV
-56 CGYSLRVSAQQLK
+56 CGCSLSASAQQLK
-69 AENIDAVVKAMTLE
+69 ADNIDDVVKAMTLE
-83 EKCHMVLGRGMHF
+83 EKCHMVLGRGMHY
-96 NDDAKFPGTAGS
+96 NDDDKFPGTAGS
-108 TFSVDRL
+108 TFFVERL

-120 YCADSQQGLRMSAT
+120 YCADSQQGLRMNAK

-207 SGTIAAGYVNGVQ
+207 SGTIAAGYVRGVQ

-261 LMVKESNPWT
+261 IMVKESDPWT

-279 NGPYAVQNYEL
+279 NGPYAVQNREL

-331 KQYQAILEA
+331 KQYEAILQA
-340 AKNGKLP
+340 AKSGKLP

-358 LEYVIKTHNF
+358 LEYVVKTHNF
-368 KNYKYSNEPDLK
+368 KGYKSTNNPDLK

-401 ILPLTGKRVALFG
+401 ILPLKGKRVALFG

-436 VSIIEGM
+436 VSLVEGM
-443 RSAGYEVYKPLIAT
+443 RSAGYEVYKPLVGI
-457 YTKHLAAEEKRLF
+457 YTKHLADEEKRLF
-470 PNGRPP
+470 PEGRPA
-476 FSLMPPARADEKQFT
+476 FSLLPPARADEKQFT
-491 SEELNAAIE
+491 ADELKAAIE

-514 EAADRSESDFYLKE
+514 EAADRSEADFYLKD
-528 GEAQLI
+528 GEAKLI
-534 KAVSEAYHAK
+534 KAVSEAYHAQ

-581 FSVADVLSG
+581 FAVADVLSG
-590 KVNPS
+590 RVNPS

-605 YGDAYADKNF
+605 YGDAYADRNF

-625 AMFMWGYNKDQAPK
+625 AMFMWGYDKDKAPK
-639 ERQPQANIDY
+639 ERKCEANIDY
-649 TNYEEDIYVGYRYF
+649 TNDEEDIYVGYRYF

-682 FAYENM
+682 FSYADAAALVDGDVVTV
-688 SVSEANG
+688 SVK
-695 VYTVKIDVKNTGK
+695 VTNTGQR
-708 CAGRNVV
+708 AGRNVV

-740 KCLKPGETETVAM
+740 RLLQPGQSETVTM
-753 QVKTEDL
+753 KVKTSDL

-771 TDAGLYTF
+771 TDAGTYSFL
-779 MICSSASDVEA
+779 ICSSANSVEA
-790 QATAKVKAW
+790 KATAKVKAW
-799 TKKVH
+799 SQKVN
-804 NVMQPNV
+804 NVMKPNV

>member
-1 MKGCFE
+1 MKYSIY
-7 HNEKTKEH
+7 NISLIK
-15 IRKRL
+15 
-20 LKKSCIFALGITKTK
+20 
-35 FHIVMNKFHK
+35 V
-45 LGLVVM
+45 
-51 AVVVM
+51 AVVAM
-56 CGYSLRVSAQQLK
+56 CGYSICASAQQLK
-69 AENIDAVVKAMTLE
+69 TTNIDEVLNAMTLE
-83 EKCHMVLGRGMHF
+83 EKCHLVLGCGMHF
-96 NDDAKFPGTAGS
+96 NDEAKFPGTAGS
-108 TFSVDRL
+108 TFGIARL
-115 GIPET
+115 GVPET
-120 YCADSQQGLRMSAT
+120 YCADSQQGLRMDSK
-134 RAWDHNDY
+134 RQWDHNDY

-165 GQGIGNEVREFGLD
+165 GKGIGNEVKEFGLD
-179 WILSPAMNLIRNPL
+179 WILSPSMNLIRNVL

-220 SEGTAACPKHFVA
+220 SEGTAACPKHFIA
-233 NNQETNRNNNISQV
+233 NNQETNRNNNISQI

-261 LMVKESNPWT
+261 IMIKESNPWT

-279 NGPYAVQNYEL
+279 NGPYALQNHEL
-290 LTTIVRDEWGWKG
+290 LTKIVRDEWGWKG

-317 AMLAGNDMLQPGQD
+317 AMKAGNDMLQPGQD
-331 KQYQAILEA
+331 KQYQAILAA
-340 AKNGKLP
+340 AKSGELSMDILN
-347 MEVLDANVKRI
+347 ANVKRI
-358 LEYVIKTHNF
+358 LEYVVKTHSF
-368 KNYKYSNEPDLK
+368 KELRSRMLCPAENLK
-380 AHAQTVREVGAD
+380 AHAQVVREVGAD
-392 GIVLLKNSG
+392 GIVLLKNNG
-401 ILPLTGKRVALFG
+401 VLPLAGKKVALFG

-436 VSIIEGM
+436 VSLIEGL
-443 RSAGYEVYKPLIAT
+443 RSVGYEVYKPLISL
-457 YTKHLAAEEKRLF
+457 YTKHIADEEKRLF
-470 PNGRPP
+470 PNGRPQ
-476 FSLMPPARADEKQFT
+476 FSLQPPARAEEKQFT
-491 SEELNAAIE
+491 ADEMNAAIA

-514 EAADRSESDFYLKE
+514 EAADRSEADFYLKE
-528 GEAQLI
+528 GEKQLI
-534 KAVSEAYHAK
+534 KSVSEAYHAK
-544 GKQVVVLLDICSP
+544 GKKVVVLLDICSP

-581 FSVADVLSG
+581 FSVADALSG

-595 GKLPMTFQIK
+595 GKLPMTFEMK

-625 AMFMWGYNKDQAPK
+625 AMFMWGRNKDDDK
-639 ERQPQANIDY
+639 KREPQANIDY

-682 FAYENM
+682 FGYENLN
-688 SVSEANG
+688 VSEANG
-695 VYTVKIDVKNTGK
+695 VYTVKVDVKNIGSR
-708 CAGRNVV
+708 AGRNVV

-740 KCLKPGETETVAM
+740 RLLQPGQTETVTM
-753 QVKTEDL
+753 TVSTEDL

-771 TDAGLYTF
+771 TDAGVYTF
-779 MICSSASDVEA
+779 MICSSANDVEA
-790 QATAKVKAW
+790 KTTAKVKAW
-799 TKKVH
+799 TKKVN
-804 NVMQPNV
+804 NVMKPNV

>member
-1 MKGCFE
+1 M
-7 HNEKTKEH
+7 NTRY
-15 IRKRL
+15 IISL
-20 LKKSCIFALGITKTK
+20 FA
-35 FHIVMNKFHK
+35 
-45 LGLVVM
+45 
-51 AVVVM
+51 AVAAL
-56 CGYSLRVSAQQLK
+56 CGYSMHLSAQQLN
-69 AENIDAVVKAMTLE
+69 ADNIDEVVKAMTFE
-83 EKCHMVLGRGMHF
+83 EKCHLVLGCGMHF
-96 NDDAKFPGTAGS
+96 NDEAKFPGTAGS
-108 TFSVDRL
+108 SFGITRL

-120 YCADSQQGLRMSAT
+120 YCADSQQGLRMQDH
-134 RAWDHNDY
+134 RLWDHRDY
-142 YPTDFVASMTLAS
+142 FPTDFVASMTLAS

-179 WILSPAMNLIRNPL
+179 WILSPSMNLIRNVL

-202 EDPYL
+202 EDPFL

-233 NNQETNRNNNISQV
+233 NNQETNRSNNISQV
-247 SQRALREIYLKAFE
+247 SQRALRELYLKAFE
-261 LMVKESNPWT
+261 IMIKESNPWT

-279 NGPYAVQNYEL
+279 NGPYAVQNRDL

-303 MYVSDWNA
+303 MYVSDWGG
-311 GDDAVA
+311 GDNAVA
-317 AMLAGNDMLQPGQD
+317 AMQAGNDMLQPGTD
-331 KQYQAILEA
+331 KQYEAILAA
-340 AKNGKLP
+340 AKDGSLK
-347 MEVLDANVKRI
+347 MSDLDANVKRI
-358 LEYVIKTHNF
+358 LEYVVKTHNF
-368 KNYKYSNEPDLK
+368 KAYNYSNEPNLK
-380 AHAQTVREVGAD
+380 AHAKVVREVGAD
-392 GIVLLKNSG
+392 GIVLLKNDKA
-401 ILPLTGKRVALFG
+401 ILPLTGKKVALFG

-429 TSVGHYT
+429 TSIGHYT
-436 VSIIEGM
+436 VSLIEGL
-443 RSAGYEVYKPLIAT
+443 RSAGYEVYKPLIDI
-457 YTKHLAAEEKRLF
+457 YSQHLAAEEKRLF

-476 FSLMPPARADEKQFT
+476 FSLTPPARAEEKLL
-491 SEELNAAIE
+491 SAEEMTAAID
-500 GSDVAIISLGRKSG
+500 GSDVAIITIGRKSG
-514 EAADRSESDFYLKE
+514 EAADRPESDFYLKE
-528 GEAQLI
+528 GEKQLI

-544 GKQVVVLLDICSP
+544 GKKVVVLLDICSP

-625 AMFMWGYNKDQAPK
+625 AMFMWGADKEAAAK
-639 ERQPQANIDY
+639 ERQPQKDIDY

-675 FGLSYTT
+675 YGLSYTT
-682 FAYENM
+682 FEYDDLEIE
-688 SVSEANG
+688 EANG
-695 VYTVKIDVKNTGK
+695 VYTIKVDVKNTGNR
-708 CAGRNVV
+708 AGRNVV

-740 KCLKPGETETVAM
+740 KLLQPGEEETITMKVS
-753 QVKTEDL
+753 TSDL

-771 TDAGLYTF
+771 TDAGIYTF
-779 MICSSASDVEA
+779 MICSSANDVETK
-790 QATAKVKAW
+790 ATAKVKAW
-799 TKKVH
+799 TKKVN
-804 NVMQPNV
+804 NVMKPNV

>member
-1 MKGCFE
+1 MK
-7 HNEKTKEH
+7 T
-15 IRKRL
+15 RYL
-20 LKKSCIFALGITKTK
+20 VSLVIT
-35 FHIVMNKFHK
+35 I
-45 LGLVVM
+45 
-51 AVVVM
+51 AAQ
-56 CGYSLRVSAQQLK
+56 CGYSLHVNAQQLNVN
-69 AENIDAVVKAMTLE
+69 NIDDVVNAMTIE
-83 EKCHMVLGRGMHF
+83 EKCHLVLGCGMHF
-96 NDDAKFPGTAGS
+96 NDEAKFPGTAGS
-108 TFSVDRL
+108 TYAVPRL
-115 GIPET
+115 GIPAT
-120 YCADSQQGLRMSAT
+120 YCADSQQGLRMNAN
-134 RAWDHNDY
+134 RDWDHHDY

-165 GQGIGNEVREFGLD
+165 GKGIGNEVREFGLD

-207 SGTIAAGYVNGVQ
+207 SGTIAAGYVRGVQ
-220 SEGTAACPKHFVA
+220 SEGTAACPKHFIA
-233 NNQETNRNNNISQV
+233 NNQETNRNSNISQV

-261 LMVKESNPWT
+261 IMVKESDPWT

-279 NGPYAVQNYEL
+279 NGPYALQNRDL

-317 AMLAGNDMLQPGQD
+317 AMKAGNDMLQPGQD
-331 KQYQAILEA
+331 KQYQAILDA
-340 AKNGKLP
+340 AKSGKLS
-347 MEVLDANVKRI
+347 MDILNANVKRI
-358 LEYVIKTHNF
+358 LEYIVKTHNF
-368 KNYKYSNEPDLK
+368 KGYQYGNEPNLK
-380 AHAQTVREVGAD
+380 AHAQIVREVGAD
-392 GIVLLKNSG
+392 GIVLLKNNG

-436 VSIIEGM
+436 VSLIEGM
-443 RSAGYEVYKPLIAT
+443 RSAGYEVYKPLISIYKQHIAS
-457 YTKHLAAEEKRLF
+457 EEKRLF

-476 FSLMPPARADEKQFT
+476 FSITPPARAEEKAFT
-491 SEELNAAIE
+491 AEEMNDAID

-514 EAADRSESDFYLKE
+514 EAADRSEADFYLKE
-528 GEAQLI
+528 GESQLI
-534 KAVSEAYHAK
+534 KTVSEAYHAK
-544 GKQVVVLLDICSP
+544 DKKVIVLLDICSP
-557 IDVASWQDQ
+557 IDVASWQNQ

-625 AMFMWGYNKDQAPK
+625 AMFMWGYDKDKAPE
-639 ERQPQANIDY
+639 ERNPEANIDY

-663 DSFGKPVAYPFG
+663 DSFGKDVAYPFG

-682 FAYENM
+682 FSYDNM
-688 SVSEANG
+688 NVSEAGG
-695 VYTVKIDVKNTGK
+695 VYTVKVDVKNTGSR
-708 CAGRNVV
+708 AGRNVV

-740 KCLKPGETETVAM
+740 KNLKPGETETITM

-771 TDAGLYTF
+771 TDAGDYTF
-779 MICSSASDVEA
+779 MICSSANDIEA
-790 QATAKVKAW
+790 KATAKVKPW

-811 KLNLLKR
+811 KLNRLKR

>member
-1 MKGCFE
+1 M
-7 HNEKTKEH
+7 NTRY
-15 IRKRL
+15 IISL
-20 LKKSCIFALGITKTK
+20 FA
-35 FHIVMNKFHK
+35 
-45 LGLVVM
+45 
-51 AVVVM
+51 AVAAL
-56 CGYSLRVSAQQLK
+56 CGYSMHLSAQQLN
-69 AENIDAVVKAMTLE
+69 ADNIDEVVKAMTFE
-83 EKCHMVLGRGMHF
+83 EKCHLVLGCGMHF
-96 NDDAKFPGTAGS
+96 NDEAKFPGTAGS
-108 TFSVDRL
+108 SFGITRL

-120 YCADSQQGLRMSAT
+120 YCADSQQGLRMQDH
-134 RAWDHNDY
+134 RLWDHRDY
-142 YPTDFVASMTLAS
+142 FPTDFVASMTLAS

-179 WILSPAMNLIRNPL
+179 WILSPSMNLIRNVL

-202 EDPYL
+202 EDPFL

-233 NNQETNRNNNISQV
+233 NNQETNRSNNISQV
-247 SQRALREIYLKAFE
+247 SQRALRELYLKAFE
-261 LMVKESNPWT
+261 IMIKESNPWT

-279 NGPYAVQNYEL
+279 NGPYAVQNRDL

-303 MYVSDWNA
+303 MYVSDWGG
-311 GDDAVA
+311 GDNAVA
-317 AMLAGNDMLQPGQD
+317 AMQAGNDMLQPGTD
-331 KQYQAILEA
+331 KQYEAILTA
-340 AKNGKLP
+340 AKDGSLK
-347 MEVLDANVKRI
+347 MSDLDANVKRI
-358 LEYVIKTHNF
+358 LEYVVKTHNF
-368 KNYKYSNEPDLK
+368 KAYNYSNEPNLK
-380 AHAQTVREVGAD
+380 AHAKVVREVGAD
-392 GIVLLKNSG
+392 GIVLLKNDKA
-401 ILPLTGKRVALFG
+401 ILPLTGKKVALFG

-429 TSVGHYT
+429 TSIGHYT
-436 VSIIEGM
+436 VSLIEGL
-443 RSAGYEVYKPLIAT
+443 RSAGYEVYKPLIDI
-457 YTKHLAAEEKRLF
+457 YSQHLAAEEKRLF

-476 FSLMPPARADEKQFT
+476 FSLTPPARAEEKLL
-491 SEELNAAIE
+491 SAEEMTAAID
-500 GSDVAIISLGRKSG
+500 GSDVAIITIGRKSG
-514 EAADRSESDFYLKE
+514 EAADRPESDFYLKE
-528 GEAQLI
+528 GEKQLI

-544 GKQVVVLLDICSP
+544 GKKVVVLLDICSP

-625 AMFMWGYNKDQAPK
+625 AMFMWGADKEAAAK
-639 ERQPQANIDY
+639 ERQPQKDIDY

-675 FGLSYTT
+675 YGLSYTT
-682 FAYENM
+682 FEYDDLEIE
-688 SVSEANG
+688 EANG
-695 VYTVKIDVKNTGK
+695 VYTIKVDVKNTGNR
-708 CAGRNVV
+708 AGRNVV

-740 KCLKPGETETVAM
+740 KLLQSGEEETITMKVS
-753 QVKTEDL
+753 TSDL

-771 TDAGLYTF
+771 TDAGIYTF
-779 MICSSASDVEA
+779 MICSSANDVETK
-790 QATAKVKAW
+790 ATAKVKAW
-799 TKKVH
+799 TKKVN
-804 NVMQPNV
+804 NVMKPNV

>member
-1 MKGCFE
+1 MK
-7 HNEKTKEH
+7 T
-15 IRKRL
+15 RYL
-20 LKKSCIFALGITKTK
+20 VSLVIT
-35 FHIVMNKFHK
+35 I
-45 LGLVVM
+45 
-51 AVVVM
+51 AAQ
-56 CGYSLRVSAQQLK
+56 CGYSLHVNAQQLN
-69 AENIDAVVKAMTLE
+69 ANNIDDVVNAMTIE
-83 EKCHMVLGRGMHF
+83 EKCHLVLGCGMHF
-96 NDDAKFPGTAGS
+96 NDEAKFPGTAGS
-108 TFSVDRL
+108 TYAVPRL
-115 GIPET
+115 GIPAT
-120 YCADSQQGLRMSAT
+120 YCADSQQGLRMNAN
-134 RAWDHNDY
+134 RDWDHHDY

-165 GQGIGNEVREFGLD
+165 GKGIGNEVREFGLD

-207 SGTIAAGYVNGVQ
+207 SGTIAAGYVRGVQ
-220 SEGTAACPKHFVA
+220 SEGTAACPKHFIA
-233 NNQETNRNNNISQV
+233 NNQETNRNSNISQV

-261 LMVKESNPWT
+261 IMVKESAPWT

-279 NGPYAVQNYEL
+279 NGPYALQNRDL

-317 AMLAGNDMLQPGQD
+317 AMKAGNDMLQPGQD
-331 KQYQAILEA
+331 KQYQAILDA
-340 AKNGKLP
+340 AKSGKLS
-347 MEVLDANVKRI
+347 MDILNANVKRI
-358 LEYVIKTHNF
+358 LEYIVKTHNF
-368 KNYKYSNEPDLK
+368 KGYQYGNEPNLK
-380 AHAQTVREVGAD
+380 AHAQIVREVGAD
-392 GIVLLKNSG
+392 GIVLLKNNG

-436 VSIIEGM
+436 VSLIEGM
-443 RSAGYEVYKPLIAT
+443 RSAGYEVYKPLISIYKQHIAS
-457 YTKHLAAEEKRLF
+457 EEKRLF

-476 FSLMPPARADEKQFT
+476 FSITPPARAEEKAFT
-491 SEELNAAIE
+491 AEEMNDAID

-514 EAADRSESDFYLKE
+514 EAADRSEADFYLKE
-528 GEAQLI
+528 GESQLI
-534 KAVSEAYHAK
+534 KTVSEAYHAK
-544 GKQVVVLLDICSP
+544 GKKVIVLLDICSP

-566 VDALVCTW
+566 IDALVCTW

-625 AMFMWGYNKDQAPK
+625 AMFMWGYDKDKAPE
-639 ERQPQANIDY
+639 ERNPEANIDY

-663 DSFGKPVAYPFG
+663 DSFGKNVAYPFG

-682 FAYENM
+682 FSYDNM
-688 SVSEANG
+688 NVSEAGG
-695 VYTVKIDVKNTGK
+695 VYTVKVDVKNTGSR
-708 CAGRNVV
+708 AGRNVV

-740 KCLKPGETETVAM
+740 KNLKPGETETITM

-771 TDAGLYTF
+771 TDAGDYTF
-779 MICSSASDVEA
+779 MICSSANDIEA
-790 QATAKVKAW
+790 KATAKVKPW

-811 KLNLLKR
+811 KLNRLKR

>member
-1 MKGCFE
+1 MK
-7 HNEKTKEH
+7 KT
-15 IRKRL
+15 IL
-20 LKKSCIFALGITKTK
+20 TFG
-35 FHIVMNKFHK
+35 FIV
-45 LGLVVM
+45 
-51 AVVVM
+51 AAA
-56 CGYSLRVSAQQLK
+56 CGYAQPKLN
-69 AENIDAVVKAMTLE
+69 ANNIDEVVNAMTLE
-83 EKCHMVLGRGMHF
+83 EKCHLVLGCGMHF

-108 TFSVDRL
+108 TFSVARL

-134 RAWDHNDY
+134 RAWDHRDY

-207 SGTIAAGYVNGVQ
+207 SGTIAAGYVRGVQ

-261 LMVKESNPWT
+261 IMVKESNPWT

-279 NGPYAVQNYEL
+279 NGPYAVQNHEL

-317 AMLAGNDMLQPGQD
+317 AMNAGNDMLQPGQD
-331 KQYQAILEA
+331 KQYQAILAA
-340 AKNGKLP
+340 AKSGELSMDILN
-347 MEVLDANVKRI
+347 ANVKRI
-358 LEYVIKTHNF
+358 LEYIVKTHNF
-368 KNYKYSNEPDLK
+368 KGYKAGNNPDLK
-380 AHAQTVREVGAD
+380 AHAQVVREVGAD
-392 GIVLLKNSG
+392 GIVLLKNDG
-401 ILPLTGKRVALFG
+401 ILPIANSQKPNAKRIALFG

-436 VSIIEGM
+436 VSLIEGL
-443 RSAGYEVYKPLIAT
+443 RSAGYEVYKPLIST
-457 YTKHLAAEEKRLF
+457 YTKHLADEEKRLF
-470 PNGRPP
+470 PEGRPA
-476 FSLMPPARADEKQFT
+476 FSLLPPARADEKQFT
-491 SEELNAAIE
+491 ADELNAAIE

-514 EAADRSESDFYLKE
+514 EAADRSEADFYLKE

-544 GKQVVVLLDICSP
+544 GKKVVVLLDICSP
-557 IDVASWQDQ
+557 IDVASWQDL
-566 VDALVCTW
+566 VDAVVCTW

-605 YGDAYADKNF
+605 YGDAYADKFF

-625 AMFMWGYNKDQAPK
+625 AMFMWGYNKDKAPK
-639 ERQPQANIDY
+639 DRQPQANIDF

-682 FAYENM
+682 FGYDNLTCT
-688 SVSEANG
+688 VDG
-695 VYTVKIDVKNTGK
+695 DLVTVKVDVKNTGK

-740 KCLKPGETETVAM
+740 CLLQPGQTETVTM
-753 QVKTEDL
+753 TVKAEDL

-771 TDAGLYTF
+771 TDAGIYTF

-804 NVMQPNV
+804 NVMKPNV
-811 KLNLLKR
+811 KLNLLRR

>member
-1 MKGCFE
+1 MK
-7 HNEKTKEH
+7 T
-15 IRKRL
+15 RYL
-20 LKKSCIFALGITKTK
+20 VSLVIT
-35 FHIVMNKFHK
+35 I
-45 LGLVVM
+45 
-51 AVVVM
+51 AAQ
-56 CGYSLRVSAQQLK
+56 CGYSLHVNAQQLNVN
-69 AENIDAVVKAMTLE
+69 NIDDVVNAMSIE
-83 EKCHMVLGRGMHF
+83 EKCHLVLGCGMHF
-96 NDDAKFPGTAGS
+96 NDEAKFPGTAGS
-108 TFSVDRL
+108 TYAVPRL
-115 GIPET
+115 GIPAT
-120 YCADSQQGLRMSAT
+120 YCADSQQGLRMNAN
-134 RAWDHNDY
+134 RDWDHHDY

-165 GQGIGNEVREFGLD
+165 GKGIGNEVREFGLD

-207 SGTIAAGYVNGVQ
+207 SGTIAAGYVRGVQ
-220 SEGTAACPKHFVA
+220 SEGTAACPKHFIA
-233 NNQETNRNNNISQV
+233 NNQETNRNSNISQV

-261 LMVKESNPWT
+261 IMVKESDPWT

-279 NGPYAVQNYEL
+279 NGPYALQNRDL

-317 AMLAGNDMLQPGQD
+317 AMKAGNDMLQPGQD
-331 KQYQAILEA
+331 KQYQAILDA
-340 AKNGKLP
+340 AKSGKLS
-347 MEVLDANVKRI
+347 MDILNANVKRI
-358 LEYVIKTHNF
+358 LEYIVKTHNF
-368 KNYKYSNEPDLK
+368 KGYQYGNEPNLK
-380 AHAQTVREVGAD
+380 AHAQIVREVGAD
-392 GIVLLKNSG
+392 GIVLLKNNG

-436 VSIIEGM
+436 VSLIEGM
-443 RSAGYEVYKPLIAT
+443 RSAGYEVYKPLISIYKQHIAS
-457 YTKHLAAEEKRLF
+457 EEKRLF

-476 FSLMPPARADEKQFT
+476 FSITPPARAEEKAFT
-491 SEELNAAIE
+491 AEETNDAID

-514 EAADRSESDFYLKE
+514 EAADRSEADFYLKE
-528 GEAQLI
+528 GESQLI
-534 KAVSEAYHAK
+534 KTVSEAYHAK
-544 GKQVVVLLDICSP
+544 GKKVIVLLDICSP

-566 VDALVCTW
+566 IDALVCTW

-581 FSVADVLSG
+581 FSIADVLSG

-605 YGDAYADKNF
+605 YGNAYADKNF

-625 AMFMWGYNKDQAPK
+625 AMFMWGYDKDKAPE
-639 ERQPQANIDY
+639 ERNPEANIDY

-663 DSFGKPVAYPFG
+663 DSFGKNVAYPFG

-682 FAYENM
+682 FSYDNM
-688 SVSEANG
+688 NVSEAGG
-695 VYTVKIDVKNTGK
+695 VYTVKVDVKNTGSR
-708 CAGRNVV
+708 AGRNVV

-740 KCLKPGETETVAM
+740 KNLKPGETETITM

-771 TDAGLYTF
+771 TDAGDYTF
-779 MICSSASDVEA
+779 MICSSANDIEA
-790 QATAKVKAW
+790 KATAKVKPW

>member
-1 MKGCFE
+1 MK
-7 HNEKTKEH
+7 T
-15 IRKRL
+15 RYL
-20 LKKSCIFALGITKTK
+20 VSLVIT
-35 FHIVMNKFHK
+35 I
-45 LGLVVM
+45 
-51 AVVVM
+51 AAQ
-56 CGYSLRVSAQQLK
+56 CGYSLHVNAQQLNVN
-69 AENIDAVVKAMTLE
+69 NIDDVVNAMTIE
-83 EKCHMVLGRGMHF
+83 EKCHLVLGCGMHF
-96 NDDAKFPGTAGS
+96 NDEAKFPGTAGS
-108 TFSVDRL
+108 TYAVPRL
-115 GIPET
+115 GIPAT
-120 YCADSQQGLRMSAT
+120 YCADSQQGLRMNAN
-134 RAWDHNDY
+134 RDWDHHDY

-165 GQGIGNEVREFGLD
+165 GKGIGNEVREFGLD

-207 SGTIAAGYVNGVQ
+207 SGTIAAGYVRGVQ
-220 SEGTAACPKHFVA
+220 SEGTAACPKHFIA
-233 NNQETNRNNNISQV
+233 NNQETNRNSNISQV

-261 LMVKESNPWT
+261 IMVKESDPWT

-279 NGPYAVQNYEL
+279 NGPYALQNRDL

-317 AMLAGNDMLQPGQD
+317 AMKAGNDMLQPGQD
-331 KQYQAILEA
+331 KQYQAILDA
-340 AKNGKLP
+340 AKSGKLS
-347 MEVLDANVKRI
+347 MDILNANVKRI
-358 LEYVIKTHNF
+358 LEYIVKTHNF
-368 KNYKYSNEPDLK
+368 KGYQYGNEPNLK
-380 AHAQTVREVGAD
+380 AHAQIVREVGAD
-392 GIVLLKNSG
+392 GIVLLKNNG

-436 VSIIEGM
+436 VSLIEGM
-443 RSAGYEVYKPLIAT
+443 RSVGYEVYKPLISIYKQHIAS
-457 YTKHLAAEEKRLF
+457 EEKRLF

-476 FSLMPPARADEKQFT
+476 FSITPPARAEEKAFT
-491 SEELNAAIE
+491 AEEMNDAID

-514 EAADRSESDFYLKE
+514 EAADRSEADFYLKE
-528 GEAQLI
+528 GESQLI
-534 KAVSEAYHAK
+534 KTVSEAYHAK
-544 GKQVVVLLDICSP
+544 DKKVIVLLDICSP

-566 VDALVCTW
+566 IDALVCTW

-581 FSVADVLSG
+581 FSIADVLSG

-625 AMFMWGYNKDQAPK
+625 AMFMWGYDKDKAPE
-639 ERQPQANIDY
+639 ERNPEANIDY

-663 DSFGKPVAYPFG
+663 DSFGKNVAYPFG

-682 FAYENM
+682 FSYDNM
-688 SVSEANG
+688 NVSEAGG
-695 VYTVKIDVKNTGK
+695 VYTVKVDVKNTGSR
-708 CAGRNVV
+708 AGRNVV

-740 KCLKPGETETVAM
+740 KNLKPGETETITM

-771 TDAGLYTF
+771 TDAGDYTF
-779 MICSSASDVEA
+779 MICSSANDIEA
-790 QATAKVKAW
+790 KATAKVKPW

-811 KLNLLKR
+811 KLNRLKR

>member
-1 MKGCFE
+1 MK
-7 HNEKTKEH
+7 K
-15 IRKRL
+15 IL
-20 LKKSCIFALGITKTK
+20 LFFVSL
-35 FHIVMNKFHK
+35 
-45 LGLVVM
+45 LPLM
-51 AVVVM
+51 A
-56 CGYSLRVSAQQLK
+56 SAQQLR
-69 AENIDAVVKAMTLE
+69 AGNIDEVVNAMTLE
-83 EKCHMVLGRGMHF
+83 EKCHLVLGCGMHF

-108 TFSVDRL
+108 TFSIARL

-120 YCADSQQGLRMSAT
+120 YCADSQQGLRMDGK

-155 TWDREAAFKV
+155 TWDCEAAFKV

-207 SGTIAAGYVNGVQ
+207 SGTIAAGYVRGVQ

-261 LMVKESNPWT
+261 IMVKESDPWT

-317 AMLAGNDMLQPGQD
+317 AMKAGNDMLQPGQD
-331 KQYQAILEA
+331 KQYQAILAA
-340 AKNGKLP
+340 AKNGTLP

-358 LEYVIKTHNF
+358 LEYVIKTHTF
-368 KNYKYSNEPDLK
+368 KGYKYNNEPDLK
-380 AHAQTVREVGAD
+380 AHAQVVREVGAD

-401 ILPLTGKRVALFG
+401 VLPLAGKRVALFG

-436 VSIIEGM
+436 VSLIEGM
-443 RSAGYEVYKPLIAT
+443 CSAGYEVYKPLINT
-457 YTKHLAAEEKRLF
+457 YTKHLADEEKRLF
-470 PNGRPP
+470 PEGRPP
-476 FSLMPPARADEKQFT
+476 FSLLPPARAEEKQFT
-491 SEELNAAIE
+491 TDELNAAID

-514 EAADRSESDFYLKE
+514 EAADRSETDFYLKD
-528 GEAQLI
+528 GEKQLI

-544 GKQVVVLLDICSP
+544 GKQVIVLLDICSP
-557 IDVASWQDQ
+557 IDVASWQEQ
-566 VDALVCTW
+566 IDALVCTW

-615 PANVDDKTLG
+615 PANVDDKTIG
-625 AMFMWGYNKDQAPK
+625 AMFMWGYDKDKAPK
-639 ERQPQANIDY
+639 ERKPEANIDF

-695 VYTVKIDVKNTGK
+695 VFTVKVDVKNTGAK
-708 CAGRNVV
+708 AGRNVV

-740 KCLKPGETETVAM
+740 RLLQPGQAETVTM
-753 QVKTEDL
+753 TVKTEDL

-771 TDAGLYTF
+771 TDAGVYTF
-779 MICSSASDVEA
+779 MICSSANDVEA
-790 QATAKVKAW
+790 QTTAKVNAW
-799 TKKVH
+799 TKKVN

-811 KLNLLKR
+811 KLNLLRR

>member
-1 MKGCFE
+1 M
-7 HNEKTKEH
+7 N
-15 IRKRL
+15 I
-20 LKKSCIFALGITKTK
+20 S
-35 FHIVMNKFHK
+35 FHQIS
-45 LGLVVM
+45 LVVM
-51 AVVVM
+51 TVAM
-56 CGYSLRVSAQQLK
+56 SFSCSHSVSAQQLR
-69 AENIDAVVKAMTLE
+69 AENIDEVVKAMTLE

-96 NDDAKFPGTAGS
+96 NDEAKFPGTAGS
-108 TFSVDRL
+108 TFSINRL

-120 YCADSQQGLRMSAT
+120 YCADSQQGLRMNAT
-134 RAWDHNDY
+134 RAWDHHDY

-207 SGTIAAGYVNGVQ
+207 SGTIAAGYVKGVQ
-220 SEGTAACPKHFVA
+220 SEGTAASPKHFVA

-261 LMVKESNPWT
+261 IMVKESDPWT

-279 NGPYAVQNYEL
+279 NGPYAVQNREL

-303 MYVSDWNA
+303 MFVSDWNA

-317 AMLAGNDMLQPGQD
+317 AMMAGNDMLQPGQD
-331 KQYQAILEA
+331 KQYKAIYEA
-340 AKNGKLP
+340 AKSGKLP

-358 LEYVIKTHNF
+358 LEYVVKTHNF
-368 KNYKYSNEPDLK
+368 KGYKYNNEPDLK
-380 AHAQTVREVGAD
+380 AHAQVVREVGAD
-392 GIVLLKNSG
+392 GIVLLKNNG
-401 ILPLTGKRVALFG
+401 VLPLSNLSPLTSHPSPLKVALFG

-436 VSIIEGM
+436 VSLVEGM
-443 RSAGYEVYKPLIAT
+443 RSAGYEVYKPLINI
-457 YTKHLAAEEKRLF
+457 YTQHIAAEEKRLF

-476 FSLMPPARADEKQFT
+476 FSLTPPARAEEKQFT
-491 SEELNAAIE
+491 ADELTAAIE

-528 GEAQLI
+528 GEKQLI

-557 IDVASWQDQ
+557 IDVASWQNQ
-566 VDALVCTW
+566 IDALVCTW

-595 GKLPMTFQIK
+595 GKLPMTFQNN

-615 PANVDDKTLG
+615 PSNVDDKTLG

-639 ERQPQANIDY
+639 ERKPQANIDF

-663 DSFGKPVAYPFG
+663 DSFNKPVAYPFG

-682 FAYENM
+682 FAYENLK
-688 SVSEANG
+688 VTEANG
-695 VYTVKIDVKNTGK
+695 VYTVKVDVKNTGNK
-708 CAGRNVV
+708 AGRNVV
-715 ELFVAAPNSKKL
+715 ELFVAAPNSKKA
-727 NKPEKELRNYAKT
+727 NKPAKELRNYTKT
-740 KCLKPGETETVAM
+740 KLLQPGQTETVTM
-753 QVKTEDL
+753 IVKTEDL

-771 TDAGLYTF
+771 TDAGRYDFL
-779 MICSSASDVEA
+779 ICSSASDVEA
-790 QATAKVKAW
+790 KATATVKAW
-799 TKKVH
+799 TKKVN
-804 NVMQPNV
+804 NVMKPNV

>member
-1 MKGCFE
+1 MVMTKNSILSMVSVGRKTILSLCFI
-7 HNEKTKEH
+7 T
-15 IRKRL
+15 L
-20 LKKSCIFALGITKTK
+20 LPLA
-35 FHIVMNKFHK
+35 
-45 LGLVVM
+45 
-51 AVVVM
+51 A
-56 CGYSLRVSAQQLK
+56 SAQTLTS
-69 AENIDAVVKAMTLE
+69 ANIDEVVKAMTLE

-108 TFSVDRL
+108 TFSVARL

-120 YCADSQQGLRMSAT
+120 YCADSQQGLRMNAT

-142 YPTDFVASMTLAS
+142 YPTDFVASMILAS

-207 SGTIAAGYVNGVQ
+207 SGTIAAGYVRGVQ

-261 LMVKESNPWT
+261 IMVKESNPWT

-317 AMLAGNDMLQPGQD
+317 AMMAGNDMLQPGQD
-331 KQYQAILEA
+331 KQYEAILAA
-340 AKNGKLP
+340 AKNGTLP

-358 LEYVIKTHNF
+358 LEYVVKTHNF
-368 KNYKYSNEPDLK
+368 KGYKYSNEPDLK
-380 AHAQTVREVGAD
+380 AHALTVREVGAD
-392 GIVLLKNSG
+392 GIVLLKNGDSLNPSEG
-401 ILPLTGKRVALFG
+401 EKPLPLKGKRVALFG

-436 VSIIEGM
+436 VSLIEGL
-443 RSAGYEVYKPLIAT
+443 RTAGYEVFKPLIDA
-457 YTKHLAAEEKRLF
+457 YTKHLDAEEKRLF

-491 SEELNAAIE
+491 VEELNAAIE
-500 GSDVAIISLGRKSG
+500 GSDVAVISLGRKSG
-514 EAADRSESDFYLKE
+514 EAADRSEADFYLKE
-528 GEAQLI
+528 GEKQLV
-534 KAVSEAYHAK
+534 KAVCDAYHAK
-544 GKQVVVLLDICSP
+544 GKKVVALLDICSP
-557 IDVASWQDQ
+557 IDVASWQGQ

-625 AMFMWGYNKDQAPK
+625 AMFMWGYDKDKAPK
-639 ERQPQANIDY
+639 ERTPEANIDF

-663 DSFGKPVAYPFG
+663 DSFNKPVAYPFG

-682 FAYENM
+682 FGYENM
-688 SVSEANG
+688 SVTEAGG
-695 VYTVKIDVKNTGK
+695 VYTIKVDVKNTGSR
-708 CAGRNVV
+708 AGRNVV
-715 ELFVAAPNSKKL
+715 ELFVAAPDSKKQ

-740 KCLKPGETETVAM
+740 RLLQPEQTETITM

-760 ASFNEKASAWK
+760 ASFDEKASAWK
-771 TDAGLYTF
+771 TDAGVYSFL
-779 MICSSASDVEA
+779 ICSSASTVEA

-799 TKKVH
+799 SKKVN
-804 NVMQPNV
+804 NVMKPNV

>member
-1 MKGCFE
+1 MK
-7 HNEKTKEH
+7 KT
-15 IRKRL
+15 IVSSNRPFL
-20 LKKSCIFALGITKTK
+20 TLGFIVAALCAYAQP
-35 FHIVMNKFHK
+35 K
-45 LGLVVM
+45 LNVN
-51 AVVVM
+51 
-56 CGYSLRVSAQQLK
+56 
-69 AENIDAVVKAMTLE
+69 NIDEVVKAMTLE
-83 EKCHMVLGRGMHF
+83 EKCHFVLGCGMHF
-96 NDDAKFPGTAGS
+96 NDEAKFPGTAGS
-108 TFSVDRL
+108 TFGIARL

-120 YCADSQQGLRMSAT
+120 YCADSQQGLRMDSK
-134 RAWDHNDY
+134 RVWDHNDY

-155 TWDREAAFKV
+155 TWDREAAYKV
-165 GQGIGNEVREFGLD
+165 GKGIGNEVREFGLD
-179 WILSPAMNLIRNPL
+179 WILSPSMNLIRNPL

-220 SEGTAACPKHFVA
+220 SEGTAACPKHFIA
-233 NNQETNRNNNISQV
+233 NNQETNRNNNISQI

-261 LMVKESNPWT
+261 IMIKESNPWT

-279 NGPYAVQNYEL
+279 NGPYAVQNHEL

-317 AMLAGNDMLQPGQD
+317 AMKAGNDMLQPGQD
-331 KQYQAILEA
+331 RQYQAILAA
-340 AKNGKLP
+340 AKSGELS
-347 MEVLDANVKRI
+347 LDILNANVKRI
-358 LEYVIKTHNF
+358 LEYVVKTHNF
-368 KNYKYSNEPDLK
+368 KGYKAGNNPNLK
-380 AHAQTVREVGAD
+380 VHAKVVREVGAD

-401 ILPLTGKRVALFG
+401 ILPLAGKRIALFG

-429 TSVGHYT
+429 ISVGHYT
-436 VSIIEGM
+436 VSLIEGM
-443 RSAGYEVYKPLIAT
+443 RSAGYEVYKPLIT
-457 YTKHLAAEEKRLF
+457 LYTKHIADEEKRLF
-470 PNGRPP
+470 PNGRPQ
-476 FSLMPPARADEKQFT
+476 FSLLPPARADERQFT
-491 SEELNAAIE
+491 AEELNAAIA

-514 EAADRSESDFYLKE
+514 EAADRSEADFYLKE
-528 GEAQLI
+528 GEKQLI

-566 VDALVCTW
+566 IDGLVCTW

-595 GKLPMTFQIK
+595 GKLPMTFEIK

-625 AMFMWGYNKDQAPK
+625 AMFMWGRNKEDDK
-639 ERQPQANIDY
+639 KREPQANIDY

-682 FAYENM
+682 FDYENLSC
-688 SVSEANG
+688 SVDG
-695 VYTVKIDVKNTGK
+695 DIVTVTVDVKNTGFRV
-708 CAGRNVV
+708 GRNVV

-740 KCLKPGETETVAM
+740 KLLKPGEKETVKM
-753 QVKTEDL
+753 KVSIEDL

-771 TDAGLYTF
+771 TDAGVYTF
-779 MICSSASDVEA
+779 MICSSANDVEVKE
-790 QATAKVKAW
+790 TVKVKAW
-799 TKKVH
+799 TKKVN
-804 NVMQPNV
+804 NVMKPNV
-811 KLNLLKR
+811 KLNLLRR